1 MRESIINALYLSIK
15 NFLKQDYPSFPFH
28 DIPINLEAT
37 KNQQHGDVTSNIAF
51 LLGKRLKKRP
61 IDIAKE
67 IVKQFQIESN
77 IIERISV
84 AEPGFINFSLSNQYW
99 QKVIDSVID
108 KADSYGHSDLGQKK
122 RVLIEFV
129 SANPTGPLHIGHGRC
144 AAFGDTLSNLLSAT
158 GYNVQNEYYINDA
171 GRQMALLGESI
182 LARYKQI
189 FAPEASFPEDGYKG
203 DYIKEMAQRI
213 YEESGDSLLSR
224 PQKGINQYLSQMASA
239 QILDNIRKDLA
250 AFGVHF
256 DNWFSENSL
265 YESNKVSYVLDLLR
279 NKGLI
284 YEKDGAQW
292 MNASLLG
299 DQKDRVII
307 RSNGEPTYFASDIAY
322 HQNKY
327 ERGYEKLIDI
337 WGADHH
343 GYVDRVRAVLKAL
356 RHPDESFSV
365 LLVQMVKLVRHG
377 IQIDMSTRRG
387 TFTTL
392 EEVIEE
398 VGTDVARFFF
408 LLRRHDSHLDFDL
421 DLAKEKSSD
430 NPVYYC
436 QYAHARICSIEKK
449 AINRGF
455 DVAKIEADT
464 SLLTLDE
471 ERELIKKLDTYP
483 SVINNASQ
491 ALEPH
496 RLTFFLIELSTLFH
510 KYYNAHRVI
519 TKKHQTTMARIKL
532 TRAIKI
538 VLKNCLALLG
548 VSAPEK
554 M

>member
-15 NFLKQDYPSFPFH
+15 KSLNRDDPSFPFY

-37 KNQQHGDVTSNIAF
+37 KSQQHGDLASNIAF
-51 LLGKRLKKRP
+51 LLAKRLKTRP

-67 IVKQFQIESN
+67 IVEQFQIEPN

-84 AEPGFINFSLSNQYW
+84 AEPGFINFFLSSRYW
-99 QKVIDSVID
+99 QNVIDSVIEQD
-108 KADSYGHSDLGQKK
+108 YSYGHSDIGKKK

-144 AAFGDTLSNLLSAT
+144 AAFGDTLSNILSVT
-158 GYNVQNEYYINDA
+158 GYNVHNEYYINDA

-189 FAPEASFPEDGYKG
+189 FAPETSFPEDGYKG
-203 DYIKEMAQRI
+203 DYIREIAQRI
-213 YEESGDSLLSR
+213 YEENGDSLLSQ
-224 PQKGINQYLSQMASA
+224 PQKGINQFLSQSASS
-239 QILDNIRKDLA
+239 QILDNIRKDLT

-265 YESNKVSYVLDLLR
+265 YQSKKVSSVLDLLR

-322 HQNKY
+322 HQNKF

-356 RHPDESFSV
+356 RHPEESFSV

-387 TFTTL
+387 TFTSL
-392 EEVIEE
+392 KEVIEE
-398 VGTDVARFFF
+398 VGPDAARFFF

-436 QYAHARICSIEKK
+436 QYAHARICSIDKK

-455 DVAKIEADT
+455 EMEKIEGDT

-471 ERELIKKLDTYP
+471 ERDLIKKLDTYP
-483 SVINNASQ
+483 SIIINASQ
-491 ALEPH
+491 SLEPH
-496 RLTFFLIELSTLFH
+496 RLTFYLIELSTLFH

-519 TKKHQTTMARIKL
+519 TKNHQTTMARIKL

-538 VLKNCLALLG
+538 VLRNCLALLG